1 MLSYYI
7 TILTQPQSCL
17 CVERSHT
24 IKQYSNVKLIM
35 TLPSLMQGVTKTHVI
50 RVNISHK
57 IKPKAKQNKLYSTLL
72 KIWGGMEWKMKIKL
86 ISCIFISLYL
96 NQPIYLYIYIPIYIY
111 ISTNIYIVIYI
122 YHNNP
127 SSKQKKRHVIVYFL
141 KWTR

>member
-96 NQPIYLYIYIPIYIY
+96 NQPIYLYIYQ
-111 ISTNIYIVIYI
+111 IYI